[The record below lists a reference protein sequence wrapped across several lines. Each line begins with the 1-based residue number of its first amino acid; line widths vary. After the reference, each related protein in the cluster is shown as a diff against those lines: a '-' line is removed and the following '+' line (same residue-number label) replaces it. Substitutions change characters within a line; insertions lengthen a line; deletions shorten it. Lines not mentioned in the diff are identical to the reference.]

1 MEMKMKLIMA
11 ILSVALLMLVD
22 QASAQKTYSVSVS
35 RHANAP
41 ELNEAQVR
49 KILERASKML
59 QKNSADNGDADV
71 ACDVTFILNGPVR
84 TFGTVGTSPNIVDEP
99 HRDAVHKVDSD
110 VTGVDFHVKIVEEI
124 KFCRPGLNGSFNG
137 CAFPIEFHSI
147 IVIPPSEDFPNHLLW
162 AHEFGH
168 LTGLGHRHS
177 RCALMTS
184 CDVADLASTTRVRV
198 NKQECGCLRGGL
210 GHCPL
215 PAAVSCQ
222 PAASCE

>member
-1 MEMKMKLIMA
+1 MKLIMA

-84 TFGTVGTSPNIVDEP
+84 TFGTVGTSPNLVDEP

-137 CAFPIEFHSI
+137 CAFPIEFH
-147 IVIPPSEDFPNHLLW
+147 
-162 AHEFGH
+162 
-168 LTGLGHRHS
+168 LTCH
-177 RCALMTS
+177 
-184 CDVADLASTTRVRV
+184 
-198 NKQECGCLRGGL
+198 
-210 GHCPL
+210 
-215 PAAVSCQ
+215 
-222 PAASCE
+222 